1 MKKVKVT
8 ELFRQPAENNCF
20 KIEKILP
27 DGKTEVL
34 RMITYNEE
42 SETTDVW
49 GREVNLK
56 KALEYAKKVE
66 QGREEEGFIIIYQ
79 TPEND

>member
-8 ELFRQPAENNCF
+8 ELFRQPVKNNCF
-20 KIEKILP
+20 KIEEILP
-27 DGKTEVL
+27 DGNTKLL
-34 RMITYNEE
+34 RIITYNEE

-56 KALEYAKKVE
+56 RALEYAKRVDGGKYE
-66 QGREEEGFIIIYQ
+66 QSSEIIYQ

>member
-8 ELFRQPAENNCF
+8 ELFRQPFENNCF

-27 DGKTEVL
+27 DGNTRLL
-34 RMITYNEE
+34 RIITYNEE

-49 GREVNLK
+49 GREVNLE

-66 QGREEEGFIIIYQ
+66 GRKEEKSSEIIYQ

>member
-1 MKKVKVT
+1 MKKVKIT
-8 ELFRQPAENNCF
+8 ELFRQPGENNCF
-20 KIEKILP
+20 KIEQILS
-27 DGKTEVL
+27 DGSTIVL

-42 SETTDVW
+42 SEITDVW
-49 GREVNLK
+49 GREVNLE

-66 QGREEEGFIIIYQ
+66 QRKEKKSSEIIYQ